1 MPCALGI
8 FRNFT
13 ALRGKLRKLQG
24 YTVVQLAYRPP
35 ADDEEEATETVHNMN
50 SKYFYVFVVG
60 GGKEVGKKWERS
72 GEAEFSKMQPS
83 AI

>member
-50 SKYFYVFVVG
+50 SK
-60 GGKEVGKKWERS
+60 
-72 GEAEFSKMQPS
+72 
-83 AI
+83 